1 MREAQGM
8 KQNSM
13 KQICFSR
20 GRVNKNMCGESTYNI
35 EGLMFRSDS
44 FLSTPPARISNSF
57 LSDQSKNC
65 VVHAQ
70 PHKKQSDNSLICDQV
85 NGLRSIRGGVAL

>member
-1 MREAQGM
+1 M

-13 KQICFSR
+13 KQGCNR
-20 GRVNKNMCGESTYNI
+20 NKNVRMGRLYDI

-44 FLSTPPARISNSF
+44 FLSTPPAPIKNSF
-57 LSDQSKNC
+57 CSDQSKNC

-70 PHKKQSDNSLICDQV
+70 PHKKRVDNSLICDQV
-85 NGLRSIRGGVAL
+85 NGLRSIRGRVVL

>member
-8 KQNSM
+8 KHNSM

-20 GRVNKNMCGESTYNI
+20 GRVNKNACGESTYNI
-35 EGLMFRSDS
+35 EGLAFASQS
-44 FLSTPPARISNSF
+44 FLSTPAPSLKNSF
-57 LSDQSKNC
+57 CSDQSKNC

-70 PHKKQSDNSLICDQV
+70 PHKKQSDNGLIYARIND
-85 NGLRSIRGGVAL
+85 LRSIRGGVAL